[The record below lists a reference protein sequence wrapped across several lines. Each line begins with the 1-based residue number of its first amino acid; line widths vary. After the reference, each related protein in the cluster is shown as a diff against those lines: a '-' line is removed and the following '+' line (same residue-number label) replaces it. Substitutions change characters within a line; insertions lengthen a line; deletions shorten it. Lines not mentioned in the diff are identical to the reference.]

1 MQRKNEKEQQYT
13 LWPQFDAYVKKV
25 VATANCG
32 FGRTLKKHC
41 KEFASDEII
50 YLADQRQSQND
61 EYPSDSNY
69 IFANGKSYVINNDI
83 LYDAMRRLPERYK
96 QVLILKF
103 WNERSERDI
112 AKELNVSIRSCY
124 SRRQKA
130 ISLLR
135 QMIENLNNEKS
146 S

>member
-1 MQRKNEKEQQYT
+1 MQRKNEQEQQYT

-32 FGRTLKKHC
+32 FGRTLKKHS

-50 YLADQRQSQND
+50 YLTDQRKSQND
-61 EYPSDSNY
+61 DYPSDNNY
-69 IFANGKSYVINNDI
+69 ILMNGKPYVINNDI

-103 WNERSERDI
+103 WNERSESDI
-112 AKELNVSIRSCY
+112 AKELNVSVRSCY

-130 ISLLR
+130 LCLLR
-135 QMIENLNNEKS
+135 QMIENLSDEKS
-146 S
+146 G